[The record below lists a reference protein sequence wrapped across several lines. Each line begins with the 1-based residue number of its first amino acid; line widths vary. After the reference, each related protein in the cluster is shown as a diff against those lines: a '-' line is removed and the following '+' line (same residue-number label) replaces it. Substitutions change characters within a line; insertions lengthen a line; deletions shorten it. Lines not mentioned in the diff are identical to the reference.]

1 MRIVFVGAVEG
12 SRIALDALL
21 LKGIRPSLV
30 ITLPPEAADRH
41 SDFADLTTP
50 AQKAGSAV
58 FHATNVN
65 ADETLR
71 AVASAEPDLALVLG
85 WSQICR
91 QAFRAIPRVG
101 VIGFHPSALPRL
113 RGRGVIPW
121 TILLDEKTTGS
132 SLFWIDEGM
141 DSGPII
147 LQRVFPVAPEETARS
162 LYEKHVRN
170 LAEMVPEAVE
180 LVAMGKAPRVGQDHS
195 MASYCAKRVAE
206 DGLIDWRLPAAD
218 ILRLIR
224 AVGEPYP
231 GAFTHQDGKSV
242 HIDAARIFADSFR
255 YVGLAGQVQTHT
267 PDGFTVMCGDR
278 QCIEV
283 TAWRTADG
291 RRPEVHSKLKLEP

>member
-1 MRIVFVGAVEG
+1 MRFVLVGAVEG

-21 LKGIRPSLV
+21 SKGMLPSLV
-30 ITLPPEAADRH
+30 VTLPPEAADRH
-41 SDFADLTTP
+41 SDFADLTAP
-50 AQKAGSAV
+50 ARAAGSAV
-58 FHATNVN
+58 FHTTNVN
-65 ADETLR
+65 AEETLE
-71 AVASAEPDLALVLG
+71 AVRASAPDLVLVLG

-91 QAFRAIPRVG
+91 QAFRAIPRLG

-132 SLFWIDEGM
+132 SLFWIDEGT
-141 DSGPII
+141 DSGPLI
-147 LQRVFPVAPEETARS
+147 LQRLFALAPDETARS

-170 LAEMVPEAVE
+170 LAEMVPEAVA
-180 LVAMGKAPRVGQDHS
+180 LAAAGKAPRIEQDHNL
-195 MASYCAKRVAE
+195 ASYCAKRVAE
-206 DGLIDWRLPAAD
+206 DGLIDWQRPATD

-231 GAFTHQDGKSV
+231 GAFARQEGKPI
-242 HIDAARIFADSFR
+242 HINVARTFADSFR
-255 YVGLAGQVQTHT
+255 YVGLVGQVQTHT

-291 RRPEVHSKLKLEP
+291 RRPAVHSKLGS

>member
-1 MRIVFVGAVEG
+1 MRFVLVGAVEG
-12 SRIALDALL
+12 SRVALDALL
-21 LKGIRPSLV
+21 SKGMLPSLV

-50 AQKAGSAV
+50 ARAAGSAV
-58 FHATNVN
+58 FHTTNVN
-65 ADETLR
+65 ADETLEAMR
-71 AVASAEPDLALVLG
+71 AIAPDLVLVLG

-91 QAFRAIPRVG
+91 HAFRAIPRLG

-132 SLFWIDEGM
+132 SLFWIDEGT

-147 LQRVFPVAPEETARS
+147 LQRLFPLAPDETAAS

-170 LAEMVPEAVE
+170 LAEMVPQAVALATAGE
-180 LVAMGKAPRVGQDHS
+180 APRVEQDHNL
-195 MASYCAKRVAE
+195 ASYCAKRVME
-206 DGLIDWRLPAAD
+206 DGLIDWQRPAAEN
-218 ILRLIR
+218 LRLIR

-231 GAFTHQDGKSV
+231 GAFGRQDGRLV
-242 HIDAARIFADSFR
+242 HIDAARSFADSFR
-255 YVGLAGQVQTHT
+255 YIGLPGQVQAHT

-278 QCIEV
+278 ECIEV

-291 RRPEVHSKLKLEP
+291 RRPAVHSKLGT